1 MDHKA
6 LLTSIK
12 NKQFQP
18 VYLLHGDEPYFI
30 DVISDAIIE
39 NSLEEH
45 ERDFN
50 QTVVYGKDCVPA
62 EVLAA
67 AKQFPMMAERTLVVI
82 REAQEIKK
90 WDDFED
96 YFAKPSATTVMVLCH
111 KHKKV
116 DGRSKAIKALAKTGT
131 IFVSDKVKDYQ
142 LTSWISNYVK
152 SIGYDI
158 TDKAAMLLSEFLG
171 NDLSKIINELDKL
184 AIILEKGTRINDV
197 HIEENIGISK
207 DYNVFE
213 LVNAVGELDILK
225 ANKIVNYFGRNPKAA
240 HSTVVIANLF
250 MLFQKM
256 MTVHFLPV
264 KTPDAVAQHL
274 KIHPFAAK
282 ETVRQARLH
291 NPKKLARN
299 ISILR
304 DYDLKSKGMGYSGV
318 DDGDLMKEMV
328 FQLLH

>member
-1 MDHKA
+1 MDHKTLIA
-6 LLTSIK
+6 TIK
-12 NKQFQP
+12 KKQFQP

-30 DVISDAIIE
+30 DLISDAIFE
-39 NSLEEH
+39 NALEEH

-50 QTVVYGKDCVPA
+50 QTVIYGKDCIPA
-62 EVLAA
+62 EVVAT
-67 AKQFPMMAERTLVVI
+67 AKQYPMMAERTLVVI

-90 WDDFED
+90 WEDFED
-96 YFAKPSATTVMVLCH
+96 YFANPSASTVMVICH

-158 TDKAAMLLSEFLG
+158 TDKASSLLSEFLG
-171 NDLSKIINELDKL
+171 NDLGKIINELDKL

-225 ANKIVNYFGRNPKAA
+225 ANKIINYFGRNPKAA
-240 HSTVVIANLF
+240 HPTLVIANLF
-250 MLFQKM
+250 TLFQKM
-256 MTVHFLPV
+256 MTVHFLSV
-264 KTPDAVAQHL
+264 KTPDAVAQQL

-304 DYDLKSKGMGYSGV
+304 DYDLKSKGVGYSGV
-318 DDGDLMKEMV
+318 EDGDLLKEMV
-328 FQLLH
+328 FQLMH

>member
-1 MDHKA
+1 MDHKTLIA
-6 LLTSIK
+6 TIK
-12 NKQFQP
+12 KKQFQP

-30 DVISDAIIE
+30 DLISDAIIE
-39 NSLEEH
+39 NAIEEH

-62 EVLAA
+62 EVVAS
-67 AKQFPMMAERTLVVI
+67 AKQYPMMAERTLVVI

-90 WDDFED
+90 WEDFED
-96 YFAKPSATTVMVLCH
+96 YFANPSASTVMVICH

-158 TDKAAMLLSEFLG
+158 TDKASSLLSEFLG
-171 NDLSKIINELDKL
+171 NDLGKIINELDKL

-250 MLFQKM
+250 TLFQKM
-256 MTVHFLPV
+256 MTVHFLSV
-264 KTPDAVAQHL
+264 KTPDAVAQQL

-304 DYDLKSKGMGYSGV
+304 DYDLKSKGVGYSGV
-318 DDGDLMKEMV
+318 EDGDLLKEMV
-328 FQLLH
+328 FQLMH